1 MLVVG
6 VDDREYINFCDGRPD
21 VYYLHQRLHARPDLL
36 HLIKSNEY
44 IDENC
49 TTEASES
56 IAHEQQQ
63 AHQNQETGPLIG
75 SGTPMLRNHKRYKR
89 SVPAG
94 PTSDAYNSARAIA
107 AFRDGTAGAD
117 GSGAVSRE
125 NSGDNGCGQGSGDLR
140 GHSPEENS
148 TENSETTGE
157 EGSSSNTANSNA
169 SNSSM
174 DTSMRAALAEQK
186 YFGLLLQNFEVI
198 FESLHNKKVLLATLR
213 KDSKAPD
220 QLIADLHDDIHVLS
234 ALKKEFRNKLRRTIQ

>member
-1 MLVVG
+1 
-6 VDDREYINFCDGRPD
+6 
-21 VYYLHQRLHARPDLL
+21 
-36 HLIKSNEY
+36 
-44 IDENC
+44 
-49 TTEASES
+49 
-56 IAHEQQQ
+56 
-63 AHQNQETGPLIG
+63 
-75 SGTPMLRNHKRYKR
+75 MLRNHKRYKR

-94 PTSDAYNSARAIA
+94 PTSDAYDSARAIA

-125 NSGDNGCGQGSGDLR
+125 NSGDNGCGQSSGDLR